1 MARELYRAAGL
12 PVLQNRTFATAQQA
26 RACGAADVLLVQDEV
41 SGLVFNQVF
50 DPSKLVYDADYQNEQ
65 AHSPH
70 FQRHLEAVEGI
81 LARHFRG
88 ASLVEVGCGKGYFL
102 QMLRERGYAVKGVD
116 PSYEGQSDDVVCA
129 PFTRELGIQADGV
142 ILRHV
147 LEHIQDPCAFLG
159 EIAEANEGGLIYIEV
174 PCFDWIIERCAWF
187 DVFYEHV
194 NYFRLDDFTRMFGRV
209 VESGHLFGGQYLY
222 VVADLASLRAP
233 RQAFAPLSLP
243 TAFKAGADI
252 AARAL
257 LAQPERRVAL
267 WGASS
272 KGVIYSLFL
281 LRAGVPID
289 CVVDINPDK
298 QGRFLPLS
306 GQLVSSPEQLLQTLP
321 AGALILVMNS
331 NYLDEIRHMTGG
343 RYTYLAV
350 DGVTAS

>member
-1 MARELYRAAGL
+1 MARELYRAQGL
-12 PVLQNRTFATAQQA
+12 PVLQNRTFASAEQA
-26 RACGAADVLLVQDEV
+26 RDCGSADVVLVQDQI
-41 SGLVFNQVF
+41 SGLVHNLAF

-81 LARHFRG
+81 LAQHFRD

-116 PSYEGQSDDVVCA
+116 PSYEGQDDDVICA

-159 EIAEANEGGLIYIEV
+159 EIAQANDGGLIYIEV
-174 PCFDWIIERCAWF
+174 PCFDWIIEHCAWF

-194 NYFRLDDFTRMFGRV
+194 NYFRMDDFARMFGRI
-209 VESGHLFGGQYLY
+209 VESGRLFGGQYLY

-233 RQAFAPLSLP
+233 VQAFTALELP
-243 TAFKAGADI
+243 SAFTSGADI
-252 AARAL
+252 AVRAL
-257 LAQPERRVAL
+257 QQRHGQRIAI

-281 LRAGVPID
+281 QRAGVPVD

-306 GQLVSSPEQLLQTLP
+306 GQQVSSPAQLLDVLP
-321 AGALILVMNS
+321 KGSLILVMNS

-343 RYTYLAV
+343 QYTYLAV
-350 DGVTAS
+350 DAVAAS

>member
-1 MARELYRAAGL
+1 MARELYRAFGL
-12 PVLQNRTFATAQQA
+12 PVLQNRTFASAEQA
-26 RACGAADVLLVQDEV
+26 RNCGAADVLLVQDEV
-41 SGLVFNQVF
+41 SGLVYNQAF
-50 DPSKLVYDADYQNEQ
+50 DPSKLLYDADYQNEQ
-65 AHSPH
+65 AHSLH

-81 LARHFRG
+81 LAGHFRG

-116 PSYEGQSDDVVCA
+116 PSYEGHDEDVVCA
-129 PFTRELGIQADGV
+129 PFTRELGIGADGV

-159 EIAEANEGGLIYIEV
+159 EIAEANGGGLIYIEV
-174 PCFDWIIERCAWF
+174 PCFDWIIERSAWF

-194 NYFRLDDFTRMFGRV
+194 NYFRLDDFSRMFGRV
-209 VESGHLFGGQYLY
+209 VQSGRLFGGQYLY

-233 RQAFAPLSLP
+233 VQAFAPLTLP
-243 TAFKAGADI
+243 SAFSSGADI

-257 LAQPERRVAL
+257 RERPGQRFAI

-281 LRAGVPID
+281 QRAGVPID
-289 CVVDINPDK
+289 YVVDINPDK

-306 GQLVSSPEQLLQTLP
+306 GQLVSSPAQLLEALP
-321 AGALILVMNS
+321 EGALILVMNS
-331 NYLDEIRHMTGG
+331 NYLDEIRQITGS

-350 DGVTAS
+350 DSVAAS